1 VFSAPLIFTAVDEGC
16 ERCLRLDWC
25 LRLASFSR
33 VAPGGVGSDRA
44 PFTLEATVKDKKGG
58 LLEPGTAKKPGK
70 HKKGDKIAFVKV
82 CLPST
87 LI

>member
-1 VFSAPLIFTAVDEGC
+1 
-16 ERCLRLDWC
+16 
-25 LRLASFSR
+25 
-33 VAPGGVGSDRA
+33 
-44 PFTLEATVKDKKGG
+44 LEATVKDKKGG

-87 LI
+87 LF